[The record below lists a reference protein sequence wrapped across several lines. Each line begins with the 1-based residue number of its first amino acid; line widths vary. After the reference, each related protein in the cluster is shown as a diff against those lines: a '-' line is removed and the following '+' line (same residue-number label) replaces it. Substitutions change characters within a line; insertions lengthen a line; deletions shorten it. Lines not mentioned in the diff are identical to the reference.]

1 MAFSVI
7 ETQEQFDELV
17 KDRIERAKESA
28 RKEAE
33 KELKELTSLREKIK
47 ASEEADK
54 GKDELIQKLQE
65 ELDGAKKTVGE
76 LNTTVRGLEMSAKK
90 AKIAHEYGLPYEM
103 ASRLNGDTDEEIQAD
118 AEALK
123 GFIAKPTTAPVAGYE
138 KAPADDRRS
147 KIASMLS
154 NMGVE

>member
-1 MAFSVI
+1 MAFTTI
-7 ETQEQFDELV
+7 ETQEQFDALV

-33 KELKELTSLREKIK
+33 KELSELEALREKAK
-47 ASEEADK
+47 KNEDSSKE
-54 GKDELIQKLQE
+54 KDALIAQLQE
-65 ELDGAKKTVGE
+65 ELEGAKKTVGD

-90 AKIAHEYGLPYEM
+90 SKIAHDYGLPYEM
-103 ASRLNGDTDEEIQAD
+103 ASRLKGDTDEELQAD

-123 GFIAKPTTAPVAGYE
+123 GFVVKQTTAPVAGYE

-147 KIASMLS
+147 MIASMLT
-154 NMGVE
+154 NIGTE